1 VRAYFEDYPENSR
14 SAILRAAI
22 LVAYS
27 DSTWHELERE
37 QLEKVYRNVCVML
50 DADLDDEILL
60 RELDKISTD
69 VPEEIRGLGDDEERE
84 AFWQT
89 CLAPIV
95 SRDIQQLTI
104 AAALKLSGGDSEIG
118 AAEVSGLARMCKAWD
133 VNVKDAQEIW
143 ND

>member
-37 QLEKVYRNVCVML
+37 QLEK

-104 AAALKLSGGDSEIG
+104 AARTDVQGMGCKRQGRAGDLERVAGS
-118 AAEVSGLARMCKAWD
+118 S
-133 VNVKDAQEIW
+133 
-143 ND
+143 